1 MTKMF
6 AQYFHHTSVRGNM
19 IVNREKRLHRTAIL
33 YGKDIPEAI
42 RIGLV
47 GTEETEILLAG
58 VSLKDV
64 SHHLAELASGLMAL
78 GRRLC
83 NFQRI
88 VCKGWQ
94 IQINQKLAT
103 IGMWIGSHATI
114 TSRC

>member
-33 YGKDIPEAI
+33 YGKDIPESI
-42 RIGLV
+42 RIGLIR
-47 GTEETEILLAG
+47 TEETEILLAG

-64 SHHLAELASGLMAL
+64 PHHLAELASRLMAL
-78 GRRLC
+78 GRGLC

-88 VCKGWQ
+88 IRKGRQ
-94 IQINQKLAT
+94 IQIDQQLT
-103 IGMWIGSHATI
+103 
-114 TSRC
+114 